1 MKHRPSEAV
10 ADLADLLER
19 EHDMLLEGR
28 ITDLGRLTQEK
39 TRLIEQVTTTRDHR
53 GLAKVRGLAKRNAR
67 MLEAAGKGIQSVK
80 QRIASLREGPK
91 PLSTYG
97 ADGQKST
104 VGRTQSSLERR
115 A

>member
-1 MKHRPSEAV
+1 MKHRSNEAV
-10 ADLADLLER
+10 GDLADLLER
-19 EHDMLLEGR
+19 EHAMLLAGR
-28 ITDLGRLTQEK
+28 ITDLERLTQEK
-39 TRLIEQVTTTRDHR
+39 TRLIDQVVTTRDHR
-53 GLAKVRGLAKRNAR
+53 GLVKVRKLAQRNAR

-104 VGRTQSSLERR
+104 VGRTQTSLERR